1 MVCIPCGSCQLQLFA
16 VYAQD
21 EAAGKAE
28 GWILPFESESEELRM
43 FRMFRALHKPSFGR
57 WFLGTIGLLCMTAFV
72 TLCIFGMDS
81 GAMWLVHFVSQGV

>member
-1 MVCIPCGSCQLQLFA
+1 
-16 VYAQD
+16 
-21 EAAGKAE
+21 
-28 GWILPFESESEELRM
+28 M

-81 GAMWLVHFVSQGV
+81 GAMWLIHFVSQGV